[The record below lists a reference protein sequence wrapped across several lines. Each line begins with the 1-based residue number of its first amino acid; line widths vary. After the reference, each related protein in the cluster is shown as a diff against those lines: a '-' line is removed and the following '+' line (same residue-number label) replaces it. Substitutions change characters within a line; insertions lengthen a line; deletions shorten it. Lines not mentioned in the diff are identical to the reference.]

1 MLRRI
6 SFLTARDQVRCDL
19 CVVGAGPSGL
29 SAAIRYKQLRPQAE
43 VLVLERGVEL
53 GAHILSGAV
62 LETRALEELLPHWQS
77 TGAPIRTK
85 VEQERL
91 LLLRPD
97 RASEVPSSLIPAALS
112 NAHNY
117 LVSLGD
123 LVVWLG
129 EQAKAMGIHVV
140 AGFPVNE
147 LLISSRGYLSGVVTG
162 AAGKTKDFYQD
173 SGFQPSFDIEAK
185 QTIFAEGSNGQ
196 LSDRLIKNFKL
207 RSVFDMERESCEPSY
222 GLGLKESWI
231 IPNLP
236 PGLCF
241 HTFYHPLNDN
251 SFGYGF
257 LYTREEGK
265 VDIGFVLGLDY
276 RNPYLDPFETF
287 QEWKR
292 HPEIRALLQGGKC
305 VGFGAKTINMGGLYS
320 LPKVSFPGGA
330 LVGCGAGFFNPAKGK
345 GIHTGMKSGM
355 LAAEAISFLGEKT
368 EGLDPNRY
376 NHLLRHSWVFSTQL
390 WEELHNSREFRT
402 CFYNST
408 TWGLIRTYLGHTI
421 LQGRR
426 GRYLIKPRGHAC
438 SDSERTQ
445 WPDKSTKVKYKDPD
459 GVVTFSKEE
468 SWAKSGAVITQGAK
482 PLLEVTDSDS
492 SFKSLRDFEG
502 METRICPTGVFSLS
516 ASGDLAISPSRC
528 LLCKACQVKVPG
540 EYIKLHN
547 PEAGE
552 GPH

>member
-29 SAAIRYKQLRPQAE
+29 AAAIKYKQLRPQAE

-77 TGAPIRTK
+77 QSAPIHTRVT
-85 VEQERL
+85 QERL
-91 LLLRPD
+91 LLMSKD
-97 RASEVPSSLIPAALS
+97 KAKEVPAMLIPAALS
-112 NAHNY
+112 NTHNY

-123 LVVWLG
+123 LVLWLG

-140 AGFPVNE
+140 TGFPVND

-162 AAGKTKDFYQD
+162 AAGKSKDFFQD
-173 SGFQPSFDIEAK
+173 SGFQPSFDIETK
-185 QTIFAEGSNGQ
+185 QTIFAEGSNGL
-196 LSDRLIKNFKL
+196 LSDLLIKNFRL
-207 RSVFDMERESCEPSY
+207 RRAFDQEREPSEPTY
-222 GLGLKESWI
+222 GLGLKESWLV
-231 IPNLP
+231 PGQS
-236 PGLCF
+236 PGLCL
-241 HTFYHPLNDN
+241 HTFYYPLVDN

-265 VDIGFVLGLDY
+265 VDVGFVLGLDY
-276 RNPYLDPFETF
+276 KNPHLDPFETF

-292 HPEIRALLQGGKC
+292 HPEIRKILEGGRC
-305 VGFGAKTINMGGLYS
+305 IGFGAKTLNMGGLYS
-320 LPKVSFPGGA
+320 VPKVSFPGGA

-355 LAAEAISFLGEKT
+355 LAAEAISSLGDNS
-368 EGLDPNRY
+368 EGVDPVRY
-376 NHLLRHSWVFSTQL
+376 NELLRHSWVLSTQL
-390 WEELHNSREFRT
+390 WEELHNSRDFRT
-402 CFYNST
+402 CFYNNT
-408 TWGLIRTYLGHTI
+408 TWGLWRTYMGHTV

-426 GRYLIKPRGHAC
+426 GKYLVKPPGFAC
-438 SDSERTQ
+438 SDSERTE
-445 WPDKSTKVKYKDPD
+445 WPEKATKLRYGKPD
-459 GVVTFSKEE
+459 GVLTFSKEE
-468 SWAKSGAVITQGAK
+468 SWVMSGSVITQGAK
-482 PLLEVTDSDS
+482 PVIAVTNPAS
-492 SFKSLRDFEG
+492 SLKSFRDFQG

-516 ASGDLAISPSRC
+516 PSGDLAISPSRC
-528 LLCKACQVKVPG
+528 VLCKACQVKAPG
-540 EYIKLHN
+540 EYLKLHN